1 MARPAAPLNSTPN
14 SVSGLTKGKLLT
26 FPGDLVNITD
36 KNGKPY
42 AIRIEAYDYSMLSQF
57 FSNYYV
63 SNFISYGTIIGGAI
77 GVVGGIPGILT
88 GAAAG
93 ALLTGGISTLTGGI
107 SILGSLLGGN
117 QSIQQLLYTGHS
129 VNLQLPVKIND
140 VQTLTWSQESGK
152 AIVDFA
158 NLIRLGESGVN
169 YLGTGVAVNPAL
181 FMLFHHPNFKTY
193 DMSWQFV
200 ANNEKEAETIV
211 EIINFF
217 KYHSSPSL
225 PGSVPAFMTYP
236 SVFFMKLFPDDK
248 FTFKMKPA
256 IVEAVAV
263 DYSGGGFPA
272 FYKNGAPIQVNL
284 AVRFKEIKIWEKSSW
299 NQSSILNT
307 TNVQPPTS

>member
-1 MARPAAPLNSTPN
+1 MARPVPLNSTPDP
-14 SVSGLTKGKLLT
+14 VSGLTKGKSLT
-26 FPGDLVNITD
+26 FPEDLVNITD

-57 FSNYYV
+57 FSNDYI
-63 SNFISYGTIIGGAI
+63 SNFTSIGVGIGGLF
-77 GVVGGIPGILT
+77 GGLAGGLL
-88 GAAAG
+88 GAG
-93 ALLTGGISTLTGGI
+93 AGVLLTGGVSL
-107 SILGSLLGGN
+107 LASLLGTGANLVGNRLFGN
-117 QSIQQLLYTGHS
+117 QSIQQLLYSGHS

-158 NLIRLGESGVN
+158 NLIRLGEAGVN

-225 PGSVPAFMTYP
+225 PGSIPSYMTYP

-307 TNVQPPTS
+307 TNVQPPTP